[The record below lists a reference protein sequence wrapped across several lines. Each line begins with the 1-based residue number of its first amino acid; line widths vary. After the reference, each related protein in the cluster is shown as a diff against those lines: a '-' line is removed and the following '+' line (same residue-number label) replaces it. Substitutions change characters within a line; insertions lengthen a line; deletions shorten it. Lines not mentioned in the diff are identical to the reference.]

1 MNKDVIYIEPEDDIT
16 DIITKIDNTKEKIV
30 ALVPPKKASVLRSVV
45 NIKLIAKTA
54 TSKNKVLVLV
64 TADPAIVKLAA
75 ATRILVAKNLQ
86 TAPSIPDL
94 NESMNETTTEELVE
108 EKDEDDK
115 KNNDSVDGTSKK
127 KNDEEEDN
135 NEEDGDG
142 DEEESDNDNVKKV
155 EKDKKKKKSKEDLPR
170 SKNPVVNLFR
180 FHKKLVI
187 FGGIGVVA
195 LSILLVWALVI
206 APAATVTVKIQTKT
220 DPLSQNVSFTEKLP
234 EENASE
240 GKFYLKTE
248 SLEEKNEITFEATG
262 QKNIGEKAKGEVIV
276 YAYFREKGNIAINA
290 GSTFTISGLSYV
302 SDTDATLSWNGK
314 DSKVCGN
321 NGEASAVTSG
331 CLISGRVTVT
341 AASPG
346 AEYNIS
352 ASSTGW
358 STTANA
364 GVYSDSAMTGGTDEL
379 ITVVQ
384 QADVDTALSKI
395 KTSGEEAKKTAL
407 LATISDDNMVVD
419 STFKIVAGE
428 PSVIPK
434 VGEEV
439 KTGEK
444 AKLTVINTA
453 SIQVI
458 DKTKIE
464 EFITEKAKLSQN
476 YKIYTI
482 NEPFLENFMQV
493 DGQYVGKLKASYVSG
508 PKITENEIVDSI
520 RGKGLGVVQHDLKDI
535 EGVIS
540 VKIDV
545 SYPWVMSIPDDP
557 NKITVVFDV
566 EK

>member
-16 DIITKIDNTKEKIV
+16 DIITKIDNAKEKIV

-45 NIKLIAKTA
+45 NIKLITKTA

-64 TADPAIVKLAA
+64 TTDPAIVKLAA

-86 TAPSIPDL
+86 TAPSVPDL
-94 NESMNETTTEELVE
+94 NESMSETTTEELIE
-108 EKDEDDK
+108 EKDNK
-115 KNNDSVDGTSKK
+115 KSDEPADGTSKK

-135 NEEDGDG
+135 DDDEEDEDG
-142 DEEESDNDNVKKV
+142 DEEGPDDSKIKKAK
-155 EKDKKKKKSKEDLPR
+155 KDKKKKTKEDLPR

-187 FGGIGVVA
+187 FGGIGIVA

-206 APAATVTVKIQTKT
+206 APAATVTVKIQTKI
-220 DPLSQNVSFTEKLP
+220 DQLSQNVSFTEKLP

-290 GSTFTISGLSYV
+290 GSTFTISGLSYT

-395 KTSGEEAKKTAL
+395 KTTGEEAKKTAL

-419 STFKIVAGE
+419 STFKVVAGE

-444 AKLTVINTA
+444 AKLTVVNTA

-482 NEPFLENFMQV
+482 NKPFLENFMQV

-535 EGVIS
+535 EGVVS

-557 NKITVVFDV
+557 NKITVIFDV
-566 EK
+566 EE